1 MPVKSSFSHVIE
13 PNRFVAPIDPS
24 IYMQGVQYSE
34 QLAKSNL
41 QDISALHNSIF
52 NIPTYGKDKEKLME
66 LDANLKQQLQGMNLS
81 NLGSMESSSQIKNL
95 ISSAANNP
103 DVAGIAQR
111 YGSYSQELKKQQD
124 AEAKGQTYV
133 SPLLRQ
139 ANNYY
144 NSGTYKTDTRFN
156 GSGFVA
162 PDTKDLDEIAK
173 NTPEWENITT
183 KNGYDITQKGKA
195 EGALFNNYYNHF
207 NTNPKWN
214 ALLNDQF
221 QQNLE
226 GIDIQTIH
234 NQGIEG
240 IKQLFPHLPPEAQQQ
255 ALSDVEEG
263 YQLQQTNPYIGN
275 AWKDKLKDDYFKNQ
289 AYMAAQAKTYV
300 NTVEKKQ
307 NAYSKDAI
315 DFQQA
320 KDLAKYNYDL
330 KHQTNIDNLSPEQK
344 TYVNK
349 LINSG
354 VAKDLIFDENGKIQF
369 DNLPDIPEKKKAQA
383 EANKDLGLKTVNNL
397 VSKMKQGIVGTTDQG
412 TLESLVRN
420 RVEDLGFP
428 TGTTFSNIKFENG
441 KVKFESDAPGVGGK
455 NNGSQE
461 MTVDEFESKL
471 KPVNTTNYK
480 GSEIPAPKTQE
491 EYSKIQKGT
500 SYLDTDGKVKIKQ

>member
-13 PNRFVAPIDPS
+13 PNKFVSPIDLGV
-24 IYMQGVQYSE
+24 YQQGVQYSD
-34 QLAKSNL
+34 QLAKQNL
-41 QDISALHNSIF
+41 TDISALHNSIF

-81 NLGSMESSSQIKNL
+81 NLGSMKTSSQIKNL

-162 PDTKDLDEIAK
+162 PDDKELDEIAK
-173 NTPEWENITT
+173 NTPEWENIVT
-183 KNGYDITQKGKA
+183 KDGYDITQKGKA

-207 NTNPKWN
+207 NTNPKWI

-226 GIDIQTIH
+226 GVDIQTIH

-255 ALSDVEEG
+255 ALNDVEEG

-300 NTVEKKQ
+300 NTVGMKVNEYQKEAVQ
-307 NAYSKDAI
+307 HQYRQTEH
-315 DFQQA
+315 QQA
-320 KDLAKYNYDL
+320 KY
-330 KHQTNIDNLSPEQK
+330 
-344 TYVNK
+344 
-349 LINSG
+349 
-354 VAKDLIFDENGKIQF
+354 FDQMVENGKIYVLPNGQF
-369 DNLPDIPEKKKAQA
+369 TTDETATGATQVPGKTAKALQGMNPVVKKYYDELIKRGVNVLDPATGKPIPPEDLPDLPEKKAAVAQS
-383 EANKDLGLKTVNNL
+383 NKDLGTRTVKNL
-397 VSKMKQGIVGTTDQG
+397 ISVLKQGVITPTHQAE
-412 TLESLVRN
+412 LESIIKN
-420 RVEDLGFP
+420 RKKELGL
-428 TGTTFSNIKFENG
+428 TDDATIEEIKFENG
-441 KVKFESDAPGVGGK
+441 KVKFLNTKGINKSYEFTP
-455 NNGSQE
+455 E
-461 MTVDEFESKL
+461 EFEKKL
-471 KPVNTTNYK
+471 SGTATPVVT
-480 GSEIPAPKTQE
+480 
-491 EYSKIQKGT
+491 GT
-500 SYLDTDGKVKIKQ
+500 VR